1 MDYDLIDK
9 DRFDDGENVFNFVIR
24 KLILRDEIFV

>member
-1 MDYDLIDK
+1 MNINDLDLMNK

-24 KLILRDEIFV
+24 KNK

>member
-24 KLILRDEIFV
+24 NIANNM

>member
-1 MDYDLIDK
+1 MNTMNISDMDLMNK

-24 KLILRDEIFV
+24 N

>member
-1 MDYDLIDK
+1 MNTMNISDMDLMNK

-24 KLILRDEIFV
+24 K